1 MALFTTAAVV
11 TLVGGTIAAV
21 KYYSSD
27 ADEEFDN
34 RVGNNRIKNQT
45 LFGTE
50 KVEAALSSN
59 ENNADVGSLGTY
71 ESLGT
76 TFDRATGRAIN
87 PNTGNFLLDEE
98 NAISKNRQGKP
109 LTAAEEKT
117 LSQVAEAR
125 REEIDKTR
133 FKRLQRYSTRKRGGV
148 LRYPL
153 ESLTE
158 HTDYLQIDIEKYVP
172 IGSTYASVPGGNNR
186 YVTGSRLTNRA
197 GVRGTNRLSTKPL
210 VNDGTILLPIPANLA
225 DTNNVQFDTSTLN
238 GLAAAGVEFAEGAMS
253 TIVDFNKPAAA
264 VGQLGEVMNKAKQ
277 TTIEGA
283 GSVPA
288 ATDAI
293 TKFLAS
299 KAVNIFGANVTTN
312 QLLARGNGEIL
323 NPNMELLFGGPTLR
337 NFRFSFK
344 FTPRNQKESEQ
355 VRLIIRAFKRN
366 MAPQAQG
373 GTLASGNW
381 FLKTP
386 NVFKLRYRTGTKNH
400 PFLNK
405 FKQCFLTDVQ
415 TTYTGEGVY
424 ATYDDGTPVSMILD
438 LSFKEIQPIYDID
451 YDAQPGTEAVGY

>member
-1 MALFTTAAVV
+1 MPVFVPVLAGATI
-11 TLVGGTIAAV
+11 VGGTILYG
-21 KYYSSD
+21 KLKEFSD
-27 ADEEFDN
+27 KRIEN
-34 RVGNNRIKNQT
+34 RKRIKSEQ
-45 LFGTE
+45 FFSEE
-50 KVEAALSSN
+50 KVAAATSSN

-71 ESLGT
+71 ESGGIT
-76 TFDRATGRAIN
+76 YDTASGRPIN
-87 PNTGNFLLDEE
+87 PNTGNFLLNEE
-98 NAISKNRQGKP
+98 NAVAKNRQGKP
-109 LTAAEEKT
+109 LTPAEKKIT
-117 LSQVAEAR
+117 SQVAEAR

-133 FKRLQRYSTRKRGGV
+133 FKRLQRYSTRKSGGI

-225 DTNNVQFDTSTLN
+225 DTNNVQYDTSTLN
-238 GLAAAGVEFAEGAMS
+238 GLAAAGVQFAEGAMS

-264 VGQLGEVMNKAKQ
+264 VGQLNEVLNESKETVIK
-277 TTIEGA
+277 GA
-283 GSVPA
+283 GNVAA
-288 ATDAI
+288 ATDAV

>member
-1 MALFTTAAVV
+1 MAEE
-11 TLVGGTIAAV
+11 TL
-21 KYYSSD
+21 KQKL
-27 ADEEFDN
+27 ERE
-34 RVGNNRIKNQT
+34 R
-45 LFGTE
+45 TE
-50 KVEAALSSN
+50 KALEKYGFNENFNLNRNDDGSFSVNTVDDNNADVANKDLSKKDKNNDNNEKINNTDDSLEYQSN
-59 ENNADVGSLGTY
+59 ENNNNNGKKELTNAELQ
-71 ESLGT
+71 T
-76 TFDRATGRAIN
+76 T
-87 PNTGNFLLDEE
+87 L
-98 NAISKNRQGKP
+98 
-109 LTAAEEKT
+109 
-117 LSQVAEAR
+117 QVAEAR
-125 REEIDKTR
+125 RKKIDKTR
-133 FKRLQRYSTRKRGGV
+133 FKRLQRYSTRKSGGV

-238 GLAAAGVEFAEGAMS
+238 GLAAAGVEAASGFMNIDVSKGLGGAL
-253 TIVDFNKPAAA
+253 D
-264 VGQLGEVMNKAKQ
+264 QLGDLTNKVKD
-277 TTIEGA
+277 TTVEGA
-283 GSVPA
+283 GSVAA

-293 TKFLAS
+293 TKFLSA

-344 FTPRNQKESEQ
+344 LTPRNQKESEQ